1 MLGVLVP
8 QHLGWLEVIFLGL
21 LLTLVALVGLFAL
34 YVIVQ
39 QFRNPGRPIRR

>member
-21 LLTLVALVGLFAL
+21 LLTLVALVELFAL

-39 QFRNPGRPIRR
+39 QFRNPGRPARR